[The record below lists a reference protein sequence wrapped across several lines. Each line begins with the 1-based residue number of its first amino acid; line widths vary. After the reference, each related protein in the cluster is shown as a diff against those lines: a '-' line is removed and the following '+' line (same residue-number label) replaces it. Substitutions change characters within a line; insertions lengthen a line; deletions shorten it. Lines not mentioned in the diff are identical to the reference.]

1 VISGDRIEPF
11 RALVYN
17 ADQAGD
23 WSELV
28 APPYDLIGPQRQ
40 QQLYDRS
47 PFNVVRLEYGKEK
60 DRYAAAAETMRKW
73 QSERILER
81 VATPALYF
89 YSQCF
94 DYEGRH
100 LRRDGFIVR
109 LRLEAFAPGRIL
121 PHERTF
127 AAAKQDRLRLLEATR
142 TNLSPIFGLYS
153 GAHPELDV
161 LRKRLR
167 SRPASIHV
175 RDDLKIDNEL
185 RIVQAAAEIKIVRE
199 ALRDSRILI
208 ADGHHRYETA
218 LNYQR
223 QRRAAEDYHVG
234 LQPYDYVMISLV
246 SCEDPGLVILPTHRV
261 VQRLDT
267 ERIAKFDARAGESFS
282 IESFGDRDSMRG
294 ALARAGRGAT
304 GVFLRGGSRPK
315 LLKLKRADLTMDAMP
330 DQRAEVRELD
340 VSILHGLVFEKILG
354 LKDFDVRRGGN
365 IEYTIDSEAA
375 FDSVAEGKADG
386 AFFLNPPSIRDVER
400 VSDAGATMPEKST
413 YFFPKLLTGLVMNPL
428 LD

>member
-17 ADQAGD
+17 ADKAGD
-23 WSELV
+23 CSELV

-47 PFNVVRLEYGKEK
+47 PFNVVRLEYGKEQ

-73 QSERILER
+73 QSERILQR

-89 YSQCF
+89 YSQFF

-100 LRRDGFIVR
+100 LRRDGFILR

-142 TNLSPIFGLYS
+142 TNLSPIFGLHS
-153 GAHPELDV
+153 GAHRELDA
-161 LRKRLR
+161 LRESLR
-167 SRPASIHV
+167 SRPALMRV
-175 RDDLKIDNEL
+175 TDDLKIDNEL
-185 RIVQAAAEIKIVRE
+185 RMVESPAEIKIVRD

-218 LNYQR
+218 LDYQR
-223 QRRAAEDYHVG
+223 QCRAAEIYRLG
-234 LQPYDYVMISLV
+234 LRPYDYVMISLV
-246 SCEDPGLVILPTHRV
+246 PCDDPGLVILPTHRV
-261 VQRLDT
+261 VQRLDS
-267 ERIAKFDARAGESFS
+267 ERIRKFEARAGESFS
-282 IESFGDRDSMRG
+282 IENFGDRDSMRR
-294 ALARAGRGAT
+294 ALASAGRGST
-304 GVFLRGGSRPK
+304 GVLLRGQSRPK
-315 LLKLKRADLTMDAMP
+315 LLRLKRADLTKEAMP
-330 DQRAEVRELD
+330 DQRTEVRELD

-354 LKDFDVRRGGN
+354 LRDFDVRAGGN

-375 FDSVAEGKADG
+375 FDSVAQGRADG
-386 AFFLNPPSIRDVER
+386 AFFLNPPSILDVER

-428 LD
+428 CD